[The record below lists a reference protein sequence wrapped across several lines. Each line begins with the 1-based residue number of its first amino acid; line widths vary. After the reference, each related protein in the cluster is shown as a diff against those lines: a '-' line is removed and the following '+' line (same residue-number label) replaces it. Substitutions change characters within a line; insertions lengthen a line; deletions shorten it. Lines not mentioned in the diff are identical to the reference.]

1 MTSTPRPTTASTPAS
16 TPASALPRTAH
27 RRGTRGFAAFV
38 TLLAGFVVL
47 GVGAVVLPDTS
58 LSSLALSWLVPLT
71 IAFATFHFVAA
82 YGQIRGRAWSA
93 TLTGYLAAIGLGIV
107 AYGLLLVVTDLDPF
121 KLTSSLPGDRASA
134 EGIGLLLWMTGLW
147 IVAYRF
153 AWKGVEGKR
162 AFARRSIGAS
172 GRVAG
177 LAAA

>member
-1 MTSTPRPTTASTPAS
+1 MTSTTT
-16 TPASALPRTAH
+16 LPRTAH

-47 GVGAVVLPDTS
+47 GVGAVVLPSTS

-71 IAFATFHFVAA
+71 VAFAIFHFVAA
-82 YGQIRGRAWSA
+82 YGQVRGRTWSA
-93 TLTGYLAAIGLGIV
+93 ALTGYLAAIGLGIV

-121 KLTSSLPGDRASA
+121 KLTSSLPAAKASA
-134 EGIGLLLWMTGLW
+134 EGIGLLLWMGGMW

-153 AWKGVEGKR
+153 AWKGIEGKR
-162 AFARRSIGAS
+162 AFARRSLGET

>member
-1 MTSTPRPTTASTPAS
+1 MTSTTT
-16 TPASALPRTAH
+16 LPRTAH

-38 TLLAGFVVL
+38 TLTAGLVVL
-47 GVGAVVLPDTS
+47 GVGAVVLPSTS
-58 LSSLALSWLVPLT
+58 LTSLALSWLVPLT
-71 IAFATFHFVAA
+71 IAFAILHFVAV

-93 TLTGYLAAIGLGIV
+93 ALTGYVAAIGLGVV

-121 KLTSSLPGDRASA
+121 KLTSSLPAATASA
-134 EGIGLLLWMTGLW
+134 QGIGLLLWMAGLW

-153 AWKGVEGKR
+153 AWKGVEAKR
-162 AFARRSIGAS
+162 AFALRTTPAT

>member
-1 MTSTPRPTTASTPAS
+1 MTPTTT
-16 TPASALPRTAH
+16 LPRTAH

-47 GVGAVVLPDTS
+47 GVGAVVLPNTS

-71 IAFATFHFVAA
+71 VAFAIFHFVAA
-82 YGQIRGRAWSA
+82 YGQIRGRTWSA
-93 TLTGYLAAIGLGIV
+93 ALTGYLAAIGLGIV
-107 AYGLLLVVTDLDPF
+107 TYGLLLVVTDLDPF
-121 KLTSSLPGDRASA
+121 KITSSLPAAKASA
-134 EGIGLLLWMTGLW
+134 EGIGLLLWMAGMW

-162 AFARRSIGAS
+162 AFARRSLGGT
-172 GRVAG
+172 GRIAG